1 MSSINEPEI
10 CVGIDFGTS
19 NSCSGIYLNGN
30 VKIVPNKIGER
41 ITPSVVLFK
50 PIKDKDKNNN
60 EIIKEEILVGEE
72 ALCEPIEE
80 KKNFIYEIKRFI
92 GLDYE
97 DFEAIGFKEHLDYDI
112 ENIEGNPTVKIDLE
126 GQIKYYSIEE
136 ISSFIIKKILQCTE
150 DFIAEIIGKRLKI
163 EKAVFTVPSQFT
175 DKQKESIYLAAE
187 KLGIKVERL
196 INEPTAAALAY
207 GLGKDLYYKSNDVF
221 SSTREGE
228 DYQVAPSANQVVK
241 YEEKVMVFDLGGG
254 TLDLTILN
262 IKKTDDKTLNF
273 DIILTEGDI
282 HLGGSDFDN
291 VLKDY
296 CIELFCAE
304 NDINK
309 KDILNDYKACRRLK
323 LKCESVKK
331 LLSINNDV
339 LIRIDNFYNGNN
351 LVVNINQKTF
361 KEKCNPLYNRIK
373 NKINKVLADANLSEN
388 DIDNIILIG
397 GGTRICGIKNILINK
412 FGEKKIKDNINP
424 DEAVAVGATLE
435 AAKIQVKDKMNFNLQ
450 DIIPY
455 NLGIAVQNPDKNDP
469 KKEIMNIIIHKF
481 SKIPCRKEKRY
492 KVLLSDKNPDI
503 FVAVYEGKDD
513 KYLPKDGKL
522 GKASITG
529 LKKKGYF
536 IYKIILE
543 VDVDGRLTGCIQSD
557 ELNIDNK
564 KIEFTRKNKIGYL
577 SKNKI
582 KIAKNKKLETITSAS
597 LNIQN
602 SKDVISRSQNLEE
615 KLKNLNYCIDILEE
629 LINNYD
635 VFAKNNE
642 SLYEKISSLTKELF
656 EFYIEKI
663 KLKKDDKE
671 EINKIIAKIKE
682 RMLYLIKEPNYLE
695 ILMLVLKELKLIS
708 LNDFFIIFCNYM
720 EMMNNEGIK
729 KLSEGKYG
737 RYYAKM
743 YFEKVFFGI
752 KRFVNEDDL
761 NLINIEIKE
770 KYDSHKIK
778 NEEELKKI
786 NSFALLI
793 DSLVHE
799 KKYLPNFTGFTQVAN
814 LINAFK
820 EKQVNNLEITTD
832 EAQEILDIFQ
842 NMINSLDKN
851 EKSIREAY
859 CLASIIQINFEILGI
874 QDYDKLEYYIERFNY
889 IIKGKVVDDY
899 KWYKDIKKIIDLIMA
914 KKNKK

>member
-72 ALCEPIEE
+72 ALCEPIED

-97 DFEAIGFKEHLDYDI
+97 DFELIGFKEHLDYDI

-273 DIILTEGDI
+273 DIILTEG
-282 HLGGSDFDN
+282 SDFDN

-304 NDINK
+304 NEINK

-543 VDVDGRLTGCIQSD
+543 VDVDGRLTGYIQSD

-752 KRFVNEDDL
+752 KKFVNEDDL

>member
-72 ALCEPIEE
+72 ALCEPIED

-97 DFEAIGFKEHLDYDI
+97 DFELIGFKEHLDYDI

-291 VLKDY
+291 ALKDY

-304 NDINK
+304 NEINK

-351 LVVNINQKTF
+351 LVVNINQTTF

-373 NKINKVLADANLSEN
+373 NKINKVLSDANLSEN

-695 ILMLVLKELKLIS
+695 ILMIVLKELKSIS
-708 LNDFFIIFCNYM
+708 LNNFFIIFCNYM

-752 KRFVNEDDL
+752 KKFVNEDDL

-793 DSLVHE
+793 DSLVQE
-799 KKYLPNFTGFTQVAN
+799 KKYLPGFTGFTQVAN

-820 EKQVNNLEITTD
+820 EKQVNNMEITID
-832 EAQEILDIFQ
+832 EAQEIIDIFQ

-899 KWYKDIKKIIDLIMA
+899 KWYKDIKKIIDLIIQ
-914 KKNKK
+914 KKVNN